1 LELGV
6 KKILGLIAVISLA
19 TLTACGQANS
29 AATLGDITISQ
40 AKLQTTVD
48 TLLKE
53 REGQDVSQMQLE
65 TGADLNRSQ
74 LRFLIIATIFDE
86 IAEELKLEVTK
97 TEIATTS
104 QNMISQSGGE
114 AAFAGNLV
122 AAQIASSNFETY
134 VRAIIISDKISA
146 ALAQSGVA
154 EADVSTKLSQLV
166 TAKTKELKIKI
177 NPRYGTWDD
186 AAGDIVA
193 TDSAGDAVQ
202 SNATN

>member
-1 LELGV
+1 M

-86 IAEELKLEVTK
+86 IAKELKLEVTK

>member
-86 IAEELKLEVTK
+86 IAKELKLEVTK
-97 TEIATTS
+97 TEITTTS

-114 AAFAGNLV
+114 SAFAGNLV

-146 ALAQSGVA
+146 ALVQSGVA

-193 TDSAGDAVQ
+193 SDSAGTAVQ

>member
-1 LELGV
+1 M

>member
-1 LELGV
+1 V

-86 IAEELKLEVTK
+86 SAKELKLEVTK
-97 TEIATTS
+97 TEIDTTS

>member
-1 LELGV
+1 M

-86 IAEELKLEVTK
+86 IAKELKLEVTK
-97 TEIATTS
+97 TEITTTS
-104 QNMISQSGGE
+104 QNMISQSVGE
-114 AAFAGNLV
+114 SAFACNLV

-146 ALAQSGVA
+146 ALVQSGVA

-186 AAGDIVA
+186 AAGDIVGS
-193 TDSAGDAVQ
+193 DSAGTAVQ

>member
-1 LELGV
+1 M

-166 TAKTKELKIKI
+166 TAKTKELKITI

>member
-1 LELGV
+1 M

-86 IAEELKLEVTK
+86 IAKELKLEVTK
-97 TEIATTS
+97 TEITTTS

-114 AAFAGNLV
+114 SAFAGNLV

-146 ALAQSGVA
+146 ALVQSGVA

-193 TDSAGDAVQ
+193 SDSAGTAVQ

>member
-1 LELGV
+1 M

-146 ALAQSGVA
+146 ALVQSGVA

-193 TDSAGDAVQ
+193 SDSAGTAVQ

>member
-1 LELGV
+1 M

-19 TLTACGQANS
+19 TLTACGRANS

-86 IAEELKLEVTK
+86 IAKELKLEVTK

-193 TDSAGDAVQ
+193 SDSAGTAVQ

>member
-1 LELGV
+1 V

-86 IAEELKLEVTK
+86 IAKELKLEVTK

-146 ALAQSGVA
+146 ALVQSGVA

-193 TDSAGDAVQ
+193 SDSAGTAVQ

>member
-1 LELGV
+1 M

-86 IAEELKLEVTK
+86 IAKELKLEVTK
-97 TEIATTS
+97 TEITTTS

-114 AAFAGNLV
+114 SAFAGNLV

-146 ALAQSGVA
+146 ALVQSGVA
-154 EADVSTKLSQLV
+154 EADVSTKVSQLV

-177 NPRYGTWDD
+177 NPRYGIWDD

-193 TDSAGDAVQ
+193 SDSAGTAVQ

>member
-86 IAEELKLEVTK
+86 IAKELKLEVTK

-193 TDSAGDAVQ
+193 TDSAGTAVQ

>member
-1 LELGV
+1 M

-193 TDSAGDAVQ
+193 SDSAGTAVQ

>member
-1 LELGV
+1 M

-86 IAEELKLEVTK
+86 IAKELKLEVTK

-193 TDSAGDAVQ
+193 SDSAGTAVQ

>member
-86 IAEELKLEVTK
+86 IAKELKLEVTK

-146 ALAQSGVA
+146 ALVQSGVA

-193 TDSAGDAVQ
+193 SDSAGTAVQ

>member
-1 LELGV
+1 M

-86 IAEELKLEVTK
+86 IAKELKLEVTK
-97 TEIATTS
+97 TEITTTS

-114 AAFAGNLV
+114 SAFAGNLV

-146 ALAQSGVA
+146 ALVQSGVA

-193 TDSAGDAVQ
+193 SDSAGDAVQ

>member
-86 IAEELKLEVTK
+86 IAKELKLEVTK

-146 ALAQSGVA
+146 ALVQSGVA

-193 TDSAGDAVQ
+193 SDSAGDAVQ